1 MFIYFLESNSVFED
15 LKPTEPK
22 SADPISGADTVR
34 LAETPQ
40 REDPGS
46 SQTKGDVTERT
57 DDAIMEVSSVET
69 TEDEP
74 TKAFNSQSQESRAP
88 IPMEV
93 DLSIPSSGAS
103 STEQTPESSQAPI
116 TLVSNERKGLETKES
131 AIEDLEKVNSRD
143 TTEEVKGNEEIESAE
158 EKKTSLLNS
167 VSEDKALVSEPET
180 VCAETSGNVDR
191 LAEQE
196 TVSYVEKST
205 KEEIEECAETR
216 EIKKI
221 SVEENAQ
228 EQSKVLADS
237 KDEMTQ
243 MEKGVSESK
252 EDVESEK
259 MEIDAISTDNTGN
272 VKTIKTTTVVSPT
285 LSSNPTTSTAD
296 TGAVPAQGVASVENK
311 KPPLTVEQQTKK
323 KELMDHCIHA
333 LEYCL
338 RRFPQHHKSRYRLAY
353 VYYFS
358 PEHKVT
364 QQFPCVTFHA
374 IDWRMCTI
382 ASPEHKV
389 TEQFA
394 YVTFHGID

>member
-1 MFIYFLESNSVFED
+1 M
-15 LKPTEPK
+15 
-22 SADPISGADTVR
+22 
-34 LAETPQ
+34 
-40 REDPGS
+40 
-46 SQTKGDVTERT
+46 
-57 DDAIMEVSSVET
+57 ET

-74 TKAFNSQSQESRAP
+74 SKALSSQSQESRAP

-116 TLVSNERKGLETKES
+116 TLVSNERKGLETIET
-131 AIEDLEKVNSRD
+131 AIEDLGKENSGNVS
-143 TTEEVKGNEEIESAE
+143 EEVEGEEEIESSE
-158 EKKTSLLNS
+158 QKKTSLLNS
-167 VSEDKALVSEPET
+167 VSGDKALVSEPCKTET

-205 KEEIEECAETR
+205 KEEKE
-216 EIKKI
+216 I

-228 EQSKVLADS
+228 EQNKVLAES

-259 MEIDAISTDNTGN
+259 MEIDAVSTDNTGN

-296 TGAVPAQGVASVENK
+296 TGAMPAQGVASVENK

-353 VYYFS
+353 VYYYS

-394 YVTFHGID
+394 DVTFHGID